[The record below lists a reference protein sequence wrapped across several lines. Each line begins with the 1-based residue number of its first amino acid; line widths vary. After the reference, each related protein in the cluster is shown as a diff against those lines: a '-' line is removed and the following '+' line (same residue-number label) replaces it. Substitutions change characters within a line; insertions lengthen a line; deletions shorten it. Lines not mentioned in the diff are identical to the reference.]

1 MTHTRS
7 EDGKYHI
14 HGKTYGELV
23 GSRAQVWN
31 RTAYKTSGALT
42 RSHLMRNKWGRIVS
56 AKKHRTA
63 KKEKRLQKSGYFTV
77 KGKFGAVKKD
87 TRKRRKSAKKMRGG
101 EGDDERP
108 EDSFVGGEG
117 DREEEDTF
125 VGGEGDEEKE
135 EI

>member
-14 HGKTYGELV
+14 HGKTYGELI

-77 KGKFGAVKKD
+77 KGKFGSVKKEIG
-87 TRKRRKSAKKMRGG
+87 KRRKSAKKMRGG
-101 EGDDERP
+101 EGE
-108 EDSFVGGEG
+108 EDREETFTGGAY
-117 DREEEDTF
+117 DREEE
-125 VGGEGDEEKE
+125 EM
-135 EI
+135 

>member
-101 EGDDERP
+101 DELEDK

>member
-1 MTHTRS
+1 MTHSRS

-14 HGKTYGELV
+14 HGKTYGELI

-56 AKKHRTA
+56 AKKHRTS

-77 KGKFGAVKKD
+77 KGKFGSVKKD
-87 TRKRRKSAKKMRGG
+87 IGKRRKSAKKMRGG
-101 EGDDERP
+101 AEDGEERP
-108 EDSFVGGEG
+108 EDSFTGGAD
-117 DREEEDTF
+117 DREEE
-125 VGGEGDEEKE
+125 EM
-135 EI
+135 

>member
-1 MTHTRS
+1 MTHTRA
-7 EDGKYHI
+7 EDGTYHI
-14 HGKTYGELV
+14 YGKKYSELV

-77 KGKFGAVKKD
+77 KGKFGAVKKE
-87 TRKRRKSAKKMRGG
+87 TRKNRKSAKKMRGG
-101 EGDDERP
+101 EGDEERP
-108 EDSFVGGEG
+108 EGESFVGGAEEG
-117 DREEEDTF
+117 
-125 VGGEGDEEKE
+125 EEKIE
-135 EI
+135 ESI

>member
-1 MTHTRS
+1 MTHSRS
-7 EDGKYHI
+7 ADGTYHI
-14 HGKTYGELV
+14 NGKTYSELV

-77 KGKFGAVKKD
+77 KGKFGSVKKES
-87 TRKRRKSAKKMRGG
+87 RKNRKSAKKMRGG
-101 EGDDERP
+101 EGD
-108 EDSFVGGEG
+108 G
-117 DREEEDTF
+117 DDLNIP
-125 VGGEGDEEKE
+125 KE
-135 EI
+135 EM

>member
-101 EGDDERP
+101 AEE
-108 EDSFVGGEG
+108 
-117 DREEEDTF
+117 DREDETF
-125 VGGEGDEEKE
+125 VGGEGDDEKPE
-135 EI
+135 DS

>member
-14 HGKTYGELV
+14 HGKTYGELI

-87 TRKRRKSAKKMRGG
+87 TRKNRKSAKKMRGG
-101 EGDDERP
+101 EGDDEK
-108 EDSFVGGEG
+108 EDSFVGGE
-117 DREEEDTF
+117 RPEEEEDM
-125 VGGEGDEEKE
+125 
-135 EI
+135 

>member
-101 EGDDERP
+101 EGDRD
-108 EDSFVGGEG
+108 
-117 DREEEDTF
+117 EEDTF
-125 VGGEGDEEKE
+125 VGGEGDKEEDETFVGGDEEEKE
-135 EI
+135 DM

>member
-1 MTHTRS
+1 MTHSRS

-14 HGKTYGELV
+14 HGKTYGELI

-77 KGKFGAVKKD
+77 KGKFGSVKKD
-87 TRKRRKSAKKMRGG
+87 IGKRRKSAKKMRGG
-101 EGDDERP
+101 EGDDEEKP
-108 EDSFVGGEG
+108 EPFAGGEK
-117 DREEEDTF
+117 EEEDM
-125 VGGEGDEEKE
+125 
-135 EI
+135 

>member
-14 HGKTYGELV
+14 HGKTYGELI

-77 KGKFGAVKKD
+77 KGKFGSVKKEIG
-87 TRKRRKSAKKMRGG
+87 KRRKSAKKMRGG
-101 EGDDERP
+101 EGEEDREETFTGGERP
-108 EDSFVGGEG
+108 E
-117 DREEEDTF
+117 EEDM
-125 VGGEGDEEKE
+125 
-135 EI
+135 